1 METNK
6 LSISQLIRIGFFAGI
21 GAAIPIT
28 IISCIPMLFIDDFM
42 MMEFEDEFA
51 ELEDEFAEF
60 EDGYVEFSPTESKL
74 EAKIENNHRIENGW
88 VFLGTLIN
96 SGEHSWDSA
105 TVQIELFDEEGNFMD
120 ESDGYI
126 QGAIA
131 PGTTHNFKVTF
142 QSCNEE
148 KEIDFFDFKIAV
160 TGAY

>member
-1 METNK
+1 METKK

-28 IISCIPMLFIDDFM
+28 IISYIPMLFIEDFM

-51 ELEDEFAEF
+51 EYEED
-60 EDGYVEFSPTESKL
+60 YIEFSPTESKL
-74 EAKIENNHRIENGW
+74 EAKIGKNYKTESGW
-88 VFLGTLIN
+88 VFLGALTN
-96 SGEHSWDSA
+96 SGEHDWESA

-126 QGAIA
+126 QGSIT
-131 PGTTHNFKVTF
+131 PGTTHNFKVAFHT
-142 QSCNEE
+142 CDEE
-148 KEIDFFDFKIAV
+148 KEIMFADFKIAV

>member
-1 METNK
+1 MEINK
-6 LSISQLIRIGFFAGI
+6 LSISQLIRIGFFTGI

-28 IISCIPMLFIDDFM
+28 VISYIPMLFIDDFM
-42 MMEFEDEFA
+42 MMDF
-51 ELEDEFAEF
+51 EDEFAEF
-60 EDGYVEFSPTESKL
+60 EEDCIEFSPTESKL
-74 EAKIENNHRIENGW
+74 EATIEKNNKIKNGW
-88 VFLGTLIN
+88 VFLGTLMN
-96 SGEHSWDSA
+96 LGEHSWDNA

-142 QSCNEE
+142 HAYGEE
-148 KEIDFFDFKIAV
+148 KDIVFSDFKIAV